1 MKLTLKQKQALQAA
15 SADGKIF
22 QLPERRTHAPT
33 VLASLVKRGLLKA
46 APVGVIWTLTP
57 EGRAALQQSN

>member
-33 VLASLVKRGLLKA
+33 VLASLVKDRKS
-46 APVGVIWTLTP
+46 VV
-57 EGRAALQQSN
+57 